1 MTIPEVTQSS
11 LDLLVE
17 ISRELTTTLDL
28 NPLLQRILLLSM
40 QNVGAE
46 RATLI
51 VLDADQNPLDAA
63 IYYNNQLQDTSRE
76 QMQSIL
82 DQGLAGWVMRNRQP
96 ALLTDTTRDDRWLA
110 RPYELADPSTAKS
123 AICVPLLISEQ
134 LVGILTIVHSR
145 PGTFTGQHLALLQ
158 IIAGQAAI
166 AIRNAQLYT
175 SLQGATLRYREL
187 FEDSV
192 DPIFIT
198 TLDGTILEANRRA
211 LQVTGYDAES
221 FSNRSILE
229 LHAVDWE
236 QVGANFERL
245 LPGETVL
252 YESQLILAE
261 GRHLPVEV
269 YIRRVVV
276 ESHEYLQW
284 LARDLSERKTL
295 DTMRNDL
302 TAMIYHD
309 LRSPLSNIISSLD
322 MLSAMLP
329 QAENENIHSIFSV
342 AQRSAD
348 RLQRLI
354 SSLLDINRLEAGQ
367 SITRARRCPVPPLV
381 AEAREVVLPSAVA
394 RDQTIEVNLPA
405 DLPALLVDADMIR
418 RVLVN
423 LLENACKFT
432 PLGGR
437 LTISGE
443 LADGL
448 VTLWVEDTGPGIPP
462 ESREYVFEK
471 FSRLQGDRFTRGLG
485 LGLAFCRLAV
495 QAHGGRIWV
504 EAPPSGVG
512 TRFLFTLPPDLSL
525 EPTPQ
530 E

>member
-1 MTIPEVTQSS
+1 MEADRTITS

-17 ISRELTTTLDL
+17 ISRELTTTLEL
-28 NPLLQRILLLSM
+28 GPLLSRILLLSM
-40 QNVGAE
+40 QHVGAE

-51 VLDADQNPLDAA
+51 VLDAGQQPVDAA
-63 IYYNNQLQDTSRE
+63 IFYNNQQQETSRE

-96 ALLTDTTRDDRWLA
+96 ALLPDTSQDERWLA

-145 PGTFTGQHLALLQ
+145 PGTFTEDHLDLLR

-175 SLQGATLRYREL
+175 SLQAATLRYREL

-192 DPIFIT
+192 DPIFLT
-198 TLDGTILEANRRA
+198 TQAGEIQEVNRQA
-211 LQVTGYDAES
+211 VKVTG
-221 FSNRSILE
+221 FSIEELSRRSILE
-229 LHAVDWE
+229 MHEVDWNLL
-236 QVGANFERL
+236 GSNFEL
-245 LPGETVL
+245 LQPGQTVI
-252 YESQLILAE
+252 YESRLVLAN
-261 GRHLPVEV
+261 GSRLPIEV

-276 ESHEYLQW
+276 ESQEYLQW
-284 LARDLSERKTL
+284 LVRDLTERKTL
-295 DTMRNDL
+295 DNMRNDL
-302 TAMIYHD
+302 SAMIYHD
-309 LRSPLSNIISSLD
+309 LRSPLSNIVSSLD
-322 MLSAMLP
+322 MLAAMLP
-329 QAENENIHSIFSV
+329 KDENAMLGSVFSV

-367 SITRARRCPVPPLV
+367 SIIQPRPCRVADLA
-381 AEAREVVLPSAVA
+381 AEAGEIVQPSMAARE
-394 RDQTIEVNLPA
+394 Q
-405 DLPALLVDADMIR
+405 ALHINFPEDTLSIRVDVDMIR

-432 PLGGR
+432 PVGGQLFIGGR
-437 LTISGE
+437 AEG
-443 LADGL
+443 GW
-448 VTLWVEDTGPGIPP
+448 VTLWVEDTGPGIPR
-462 ESREYVFEK
+462 ESRDYIFEK
-471 FSRLQGDRFTRGLG
+471 FTRLQGDRFTKGLG

-504 EAPPSGVG
+504 ESAAGSGS
-512 TRFLFTLPPDLSL
+512 RFLFTLPLDN
-525 EPTPQ
+525 PTENQ
-530 E
+530 S